1 MPGSSASSAYIQY
14 VEEADNAANKV
25 SQRKQ
30 NGIRREYMNRTFD
43 KKESWTNK
51 ERKIRQDESLARM
64 VKLGYEKSAQLKEIF
79 DAQKINPAKIKS
91 REDLERLPVTS
102 REKLVDMEMQ
112 EPPYA
117 GLENP
122 EMHIDRIFTSP
133 GPVYEPH
140 LSEND
145 YLWARA
151 FFAAGIG
158 PADIALNA
166 FSYHLV
172 AAGLT
177 FHNGLR
183 KVGATVVPS
192 GTSSSQI
199 QVQLIKDLQ
208 VTAYVGTPSFL
219 MAIIIKTKEMGF
231 DFKKDFQLKKACFAA
246 EPLSANLRRNF
257 ENEYGIDTY
266 QMYGATEVGDVAY
279 ECSQKNGWHICE
291 ETIVEIID
299 PTTGKSLPS
308 GELGEVV
315 VTRLNEIFFLL
326 RFGTGD
332 LSRLIT
338 EPCPCGRT
346 SYRLTGIAGRVGDAV
361 KVRGLFLAP
370 SQLKMIQ
377 AKLNNIP
384 LQAVVNRKGH
394 EDILKIVIEKIA
406 PEIGS
411 AQWEQSF
418 KNFFKEICTVKVD
431 HVEYV
436 DKGKIKLEEK
446 LIVDQRQW

>member
-1 MPGSSASSAYIQY
+1 
-14 VEEADNAANKV
+14 
-25 SQRKQ
+25 
-30 NGIRREYMNRTFD
+30 MNNLFD
-43 KKESWTNK
+43 KKESWGK
-51 ERKIRQDESLARM
+51 RKRKSQQDKALADM
-64 VKLGYEKSAQLKEIF
+64 VKLGYEKSASLKKIL
-79 DAQKINPAKIKS
+79 DAQKIDPANIKS
-91 REDLERLPVTS
+91 REDLECLPVTS
-102 REKLVDMEMQ
+102 REKLVEMEQ
-112 EPPYA
+112 LDPPYA

-122 EMHIDRIFTSP
+122 DIPIDHVFTSP

-140 LSEND
+140 LSED
-145 YLWARA
+145 DHLWARA

-158 PADIALNA
+158 PSDIALNA

-177 FHNGLR
+177 FHTGLR

-192 GTSSSQI
+192 GASSSQI

-219 MAIIIKTKEMGF
+219 MAIITKVKEMGY
-231 DFKKDFQLKKACFAA
+231 DFKKDFLVKKACFAA
-246 EPLSANLRRNF
+246 EPLLPDLRRAF

-279 ECSQKNGWHICE
+279 ECSEKKGWHICE
-291 ETIVEIID
+291 ETVVEIVD
-299 PTTGKSLPS
+299 TSTGKNVPD

-315 VTRLNEIFFLL
+315 VTRLNNIFFLF

-338 EPCPCGRT
+338 DKCHCGRT
-346 SYRLTGIAGRVGDAV
+346 SYRLAGIAGRVGDAV
-361 KVRGLFLAP
+361 KVRGLFIAP

-377 AKLNNIP
+377 AKFNGLP
-384 LQAVVNRKGH
+384 MQAVVSRTGH
-394 EDILKIVIEKIA
+394 EDILKLRIEKKS

-411 AQWEQSF
+411 ASWEENF
-418 KNFFKEICTVKVD
+418 KKVFREICTVGINNL
-431 HVEYV
+431 EYLSA
-436 DKGKIKLEEK
+436 GEIKPEEK
-446 LIVDQRQW
+446 LIVDQRQY

>member
-1 MPGSSASSAYIQY
+1 
-14 VEEADNAANKV
+14 
-25 SQRKQ
+25 
-30 NGIRREYMNRTFD
+30 MNRLFD
-43 KKESWTNK
+43 KKESWTNE
-51 ERKIRQDESLARM
+51 ERKTRQDESLSGM
-64 VKLGYEKSAQLKEIF
+64 VKLGYEKSARLKSIL
-79 DAQKINPAKIKS
+79 DKNKINPQNIKT
-91 REDLERLPVTS
+91 REDLEKLLVTS

-117 GLENP
+117 GLENQAIP
-122 EMHIDRIFTSP
+122 IDRIFTSP

-140 LSEND
+140 LSEDDN
-145 YLWARA
+145 LWARA

-158 PADIALNA
+158 AGDIALNA

-177 FHNGLR
+177 FHSGLQ

-199 QVQLIKDLQ
+199 QVQLIKDLK

-219 MAIIIKTKEMGF
+219 SSIISKAGEMGF
-231 DFKKDFQLKKACFAA
+231 DFKKDFRLKKACFAA
-246 EPLSANLRRNF
+246 EPLLPDMRRSF

-291 ETIVEIID
+291 ETIVEIVD
-299 PTTGKSLPS
+299 PATGKNVAP
-308 GELGEVV
+308 GELGEIV

-332 LSRLIT
+332 LSRIIT
-338 EPCPCGRT
+338 DACPCGRT
-346 SYRLTGIAGRVGDAV
+346 SSRIAGISGRIGDAV
-361 KVRGLFLAP
+361 KVRGLFIAP

-377 AKLNNIP
+377 AKFNNLP
-384 LQAVVNRKGH
+384 LQANVSRIGH
-394 EDILKIVIEKIA
+394 EDVLKLRVEKIS

-411 AQWEQSF
+411 PAWEDNF
-418 KNFFKEICTVKVD
+418 KKIFREICTVKID
-431 HVEYV
+431 QLEYLSAGV
-436 DKGKIKLEEK
+436 IKPEEK

>member
-1 MPGSSASSAYIQY
+1 MKKY
-14 VEEADNAANKV
+14 
-25 SQRKQ
+25 
-30 NGIRREYMNRTFD
+30 FD
-43 KKESWTNK
+43 TKESRTQID
-51 ERKIRQDESLARM
+51 RKREQDKALADM
-64 VKLGYEKSAQLKEIF
+64 VKLGYKKSERLKKIL
-79 DAQKINPAKIKS
+79 DTYKINPTKIKT
-91 REDLERLPVTS
+91 REDLQKLPVTS

-112 EPPYA
+112 DTPYA

-122 EMHIDRIFTSP
+122 SVQIERIFTSA

-140 LSEND
+140 LSEAD

-158 PADIALNA
+158 PGDIALNA

-219 MAIIIKTKEMGF
+219 MSIIDKAKELGH
-231 DFKKDFQLKKACFAA
+231 DFKNDFRVKKACFAA
-246 EPLSANLRRNF
+246 EPLLPDLRKSF
-257 ENEYGIDTY
+257 ENDYGINTY

-279 ECSQKNGWHICE
+279 ECSQKKGWHICE

-299 PTTGKSLPS
+299 PSTGMSVPA
-308 GELGEVV
+308 GELGEIV
-315 VTRLNEIFFLL
+315 VTRLNDIFFLL

-332 LSRLIT
+332 LSSLIT
-338 EPCPCGRT
+338 ERCSCGRT
-346 SYRLTGIAGRVGDAV
+346 SYRLAGIAGRVGDAV
-361 KVRGLFLAP
+361 KVRGLFIAP

-377 AKLNNIP
+377 SRFNQIP
-384 LQAVVNRKGH
+384 LQALVSRKGH
-394 EDILKIVIEKIA
+394 EDKLKLRLEKTS
-406 PEIGS
+406 PEIS
-411 AQWEQSF
+411 SPSWEQDF
-418 KNFFKEICTVKVD
+418 KKTFQEICTVKID
-431 HVEYV
+431 EIEYV
-436 DKGKIKLEEK
+436 QRGVITPQEK

>member
-1 MPGSSASSAYIQY
+1 M
-14 VEEADNAANKV
+14 K
-25 SQRKQ
+25 RL
-30 NGIRREYMNRTFD
+30 FD

-51 ERKIRQDESLARM
+51 ERKTRQDESFAGM
-64 VKLGYEKSAQLKEIF
+64 VKLGYKKSARLKTIL
-79 DAQKINPAKIKS
+79 DQNKINPNNIKT
-91 REDLERLPVTS
+91 REDLEKLPVTS
-102 REKLVDMEMQ
+102 REQLVDMEMQ
-112 EPPYA
+112 ETPYA

-122 EMHIDRIFTSP
+122 TIPIDRIFTSP

-140 LSEND
+140 LSEDDN
-145 YLWARA
+145 LWARA

-158 PADIALNA
+158 AGDIALNA

-177 FHNGLR
+177 FHSGLR

-199 QVQLIKDLQ
+199 QVQLIKDLK

-219 MAIIIKTKEMGF
+219 SSIISKAGEMGF
-231 DFKKDFQLKKACFAA
+231 DFKKDFRLKKACFAA
-246 EPLSANLRRNF
+246 EPLLPDMRRSF

-291 ETIVEIID
+291 ETIVEIVD
-299 PTTGKSLPS
+299 PATGKNVAP
-308 GELGEVV
+308 GELGEIV

-332 LSRLIT
+332 LSRIIT
-338 EPCPCGRT
+338 DACPCGRT
-346 SYRLTGIAGRVGDAV
+346 SSRIAGISGRIGDAV
-361 KVRGLFLAP
+361 KVRGLFIAP

-377 AKLNNIP
+377 AKFNNLP
-384 LQAVVNRKGH
+384 LQANVSRIGH
-394 EDILKIVIEKIA
+394 EDVLKVRVEKIS

-411 AQWEQSF
+411 PAWEDNF
-418 KNFFKEICTVKVD
+418 KKIFREICTVKID
-431 HVEYV
+431 QLEYLSAGV
-436 DKGKIKLEEK
+436 IKPEEK

>member
-1 MPGSSASSAYIQY
+1 
-14 VEEADNAANKV
+14 
-25 SQRKQ
+25 
-30 NGIRREYMNRTFD
+30 MNRLFD
-43 KKESWTNK
+43 KKESWTNE
-51 ERKIRQDESLARM
+51 ERKTRQDESLSGM
-64 VKLGYEKSAQLKEIF
+64 VKLGYEKSARLKQIF
-79 DAQKINPAKIKS
+79 DTNKINPLNIKC
-91 REDLERLPVTS
+91 REDLEKLPVTS

-112 EPPYA
+112 ETPYA
-117 GLENP
+117 GLENHSIP
-122 EMHIDRIFTSP
+122 IDRIFTSP

-140 LSEND
+140 LSEDDN
-145 YLWARA
+145 LWARA

-158 PADIALNA
+158 AGDIALNA

-177 FHNGLR
+177 FHSGLR

-199 QVQLIKDLQ
+199 QVQLIQDLK

-219 MAIIIKTKEMGF
+219 SSIISKAGEMGF
-231 DFKKDFQLKKACFAA
+231 DFKKDFRLKKACFAA
-246 EPLSANLRRNF
+246 EPLLPDMRRSF
-257 ENEYGIDTY
+257 EKDYGIDTY

-291 ETIVEIID
+291 ETIVEIVD
-299 PTTGKSLPS
+299 PATGKNVAP
-308 GELGEVV
+308 GELGEIV

-332 LSRLIT
+332 LSRIIT
-338 EPCPCGRT
+338 DACPCGRT
-346 SYRLTGIAGRVGDAV
+346 SSRIAGISGRIGDAV
-361 KVRGLFLAP
+361 KVRGLFIAP

-377 AKLNNIP
+377 AKFNNLP
-384 LQAVVNRKGH
+384 LQANVSRIGH
-394 EDILKIVIEKIA
+394 EDVLKLRVEKIS

-411 AQWEQSF
+411 PAWEDDF
-418 KNFFKEICTVKVD
+418 KTIFREICTVKID
-431 HVEYV
+431 QLEYLSAGV
-436 DKGKIKLEEK
+436 IKPEEK